1 MRDLRKWLF
10 VCIGVVAVL
19 AVVAV
24 AISWID
30 ADTPPPAAATVTG
43 SLAKPAVSEIAPN
56 GYRLADIYASLNGV
70 APTLTWTLVT
80 GSGIAPAACKTTV
93 PVGAQDLGANAV
105 NWEGWQGRPLDLRT
119 AGALNLAAPPDASVH
134 SSLLIALGA
143 DQADAS
149 DWAVIPLPDARRYQ
163 SGRMMVNLD
172 AGGRLLISSDDVAAT
187 YRSATLVIEVAGPE
201 VSQADRL
208 AQNCEDAGLTGDV
221 RWERPFLATIT
232 ALTPNPWA
240 DWTGAASIPYPTP
253 TPAASTGHVDDARL
267 IPGGNT
273 AGTVLTWTGPDAYDA
288 DWRLPQ
294 TGGASHHAITG
305 YTLIAANIDMAPGRF
320 RPPALSPPAAA
331 NTAWDFYFAAGDV
344 LGAQVDDYL
353 RITSANAQ
361 HSVNGRVTE
370 IGQAGT
376 GITRYRLSTD
386 DLTTNGVPLRTGG
399 GYAIEVVR
407 TALTSVN
414 HNASLTGDGTVATLL
429 GIADEGVAE
438 TMLKVT
444 NDPTDGYLLGYDET
458 NGLTWTAPTN
468 SPTILG
474 QYEVSGDGCLT
485 FRDTRLSIPDDTW
498 LVVIT
503 SFANDSGYNAIS
515 QFIPSDLLHDLPGTI
530 PDDSEGTSLDHTA
543 ATRNNISIPGRNNLE
558 LYIGLTTGGRLA
570 FATSEVGYPCSVSVY
585 RP

>member
-19 AVVAV
+19 AFVAV
-24 AISWID
+24 AITWID
-30 ADTPPPAAATVTG
+30 ADKPAPAAATDK
-43 SLAKPAVSEIAPN
+43 SSMANPAVSEIAPA

-70 APTLTWTLVT
+70 AATPTWTLVT
-80 GSGIAPAACKTTV
+80 ASGIAPAACKTAV
-93 PVGAQDLGANAV
+93 PVGAQDLGTNAT
-105 NWEGWQGRPLDLRT
+105 NWQDWEGRPLDLRT
-119 AGALNLAAPPDASVH
+119 AGALTLAAPPDASVH
-134 SSLLIALGA
+134 SSLLIALGP
-143 DQADAS
+143 DQATAS

-172 AGGRLLISSDDVAAT
+172 SGARLLLSSDDVAAT
-187 YRSATLVIEVAGPE
+187 YRSATLVIEVAAPD

-240 DWTGAASIPYPTP
+240 EWTGAASIPYPKP
-253 TPAASTGHVDDARL
+253 TPAANGHVDDARL

-273 AGTVLTWTGPDAYDA
+273 TGTVLTWTGPDAYDA

-305 YTLIAANIDMAPGRF
+305 YTLIASNVNISPGEF
-320 RPPALSPPAAA
+320 RPPALSPP
-331 NTAWDFYFAAGDV
+331 TADTVWDFYFAAGDV

-361 HSVNGRVTE
+361 HSVNGRITA
-370 IGQAGT
+370 IGQAGD
-376 GITRYRLSTD
+376 GITRYTLSTV
-386 DLTTNGVPLRTGG
+386 DLTTNGVPLRLGS

-414 HNASLTGDGTVATLL
+414 HNASLTGDGAVATPL

-438 TMLKVT
+438 TMLKVA
-444 NDPTDGYLLGYDET
+444 NNPTDGYLLGYDET

-468 SPTILG
+468 SPTSLG
-474 QYEVSGDGCLT
+474 HYQVSGDGCLT
-485 FRDTRLSIPDDTW
+485 FRGRGFSIPDDTW

-515 QFIPSDLLHDLPGTI
+515 NFIPSDLLHDLPGTI
-530 PDDSEGTSLDHTA
+530 PDGPAGTSLDHTT

-558 LYIGLTTGGRLA
+558 MYIGLTTSGRLA
-570 FATSEVGYPCSVSVY
+570 FATSEVGYPCSVTVY